1 MRVLVTGGG
10 GFIGSH
16 LVESQLS
23 IGNLVRTIDLNLNNL
38 AHVAEHPQVEMVQGS
53 ITNFQMLPDLLKG
66 VDIVYHL
73 ASAHLDVMISDE
85 DYWLINV
92 EATKQLLNA
101 ARDAGV
107 CRFVH
112 CSTNGVVGETD
123 DIPVDETTIC
133 HPTNIYEL
141 TKLAGEEAV
150 LDFYGS
156 SGLPTV
162 IIRPSWV
169 YGPRCPRTA
178 KLLRTVRNGSFIM
191 FGDGKTLRHPVYI
204 SDAIYGL
211 ELAATSPSA
220 SGEIYFI
227 AGECYLSIEELI
239 QLMAEILN
247 VKRPVFHLPLS
258 LGKIT
263 ASTLEITFK
272 ALGRRPPISRRS
284 LDFFIKDNGYDISK
298 AHRDL
303 NFIPQVDLRTGL
315 KQTLATL

>member
-23 IGNLVRTIDLNLNNL
+23 CGNLVRTIDLNLNHL
-38 AHVAEHPQVEMVQGS
+38 AQVSEHPNVEKVQGS

-73 ASAHLDVMISDE
+73 ASAHLDVMLSDE

-92 EATKQLLNA
+92 EATKQLLKA
-101 ARDAGV
+101 AREAGV
-107 CRFVH
+107 TRFVH

-123 DIPVDETTIC
+123 DIPIDETTDC
-133 HPTNIYEL
+133 QPTNIYEL

-150 LDFYGS
+150 LDFYAS

-162 IIRPSWV
+162 VIRPSWV

-178 KLLRTVRNGSFIM
+178 KLFRAVRKGRFIM
-191 FGDGKTLRHPVYI
+191 FGDGKTLRHPVFV
-204 SDAIYGL
+204 SDAIKGM
-211 ELAATSPSA
+211 ELAATSPNA
-220 SGEIYFI
+220 SGEVYFI
-227 AGECYLSIEELI
+227 AGERYLPIEELI
-239 QLMAEILN
+239 KLMAELLN

-258 LGKIT
+258 LGKL
-263 ASTLEITFK
+263 ASSSLETTFK
-272 ALGRRPPISRRS
+272 MLGRRPPISRRS

-298 AHRDL
+298 ARREL
-303 NFIPQVDLRTGL
+303 NYIPQVDLRTGL
-315 KQTLATL
+315 EKTLATL